1 MAHDWDE
8 YAANWEKDPATHA
21 FAQSVFEH
29 LTKILSLQG
38 KHILDF
44 GCGTGLLSQ
53 RMSPFARD
61 IVALDSSEAMIE
73 ELDRKELRNVEPVV
87 DCLTRGLVAQ
97 HPAFRKQFDLVVASS
112 VCAFLPNLQD
122 VTDIIFTLVD
132 EGGYFVHF
140 DWLAD
145 GKSEI
150 GLARRRLNLCCVMRG
165 SLPWR
170 LGSRLMSL
178 PHKARNLLWLE
189 LLVSNS
195 SIHRVRYSRYLYS
208 GFIFS
213 LFAIPL
219 PT

>member
-1 MAHDWDE
+1 MVYSWQHCPNTRSNTEAMMAHDWDE

-29 LTKILSLQG
+29 LTKILPLQG

-53 RMSPFARD
+53 RMSPLARD

-87 DCLTRGLVAQ
+87 DSLTRGLVAQ

-122 VTDIIFTLVD
+122 VADIIFTLVD

-145 GKSEI
+145 GKSET
-150 GLARRRLNLCCVMRG
+150 GLATTDIESVLHIAGFSSVETQMAFDVTTAQG
-165 SLPWR
+165 TQSVVV
-170 LGSRLMSL
+170 GI
-178 PHKARNLLWLE
+178 ARK
-189 LLVSNS
+189 
-195 SIHRVRYSRYLYS
+195 
-208 GFIFS
+208 
-213 LFAIPL
+213 
-219 PT
+219 

>member
-8 YAANWEKDPATHA
+8 YATNWENDPATHI
-21 FAQSVFEH
+21 FAQSVFQQ

-53 RMSPFARD
+53 LMSPLARD

-87 DCLTRGLVAQ
+87 DSLTRGLVAQ

-112 VCAFLPNLQD
+112 VCAFLPNVQD
-122 VTDIIFTLVD
+122 VADIIFTLVD
-132 EGGYFVHF
+132 EGGYFIHF

-145 GKSEI
+145 GKSEV
-150 GLARRRLNLCCVMRG
+150 GLSLVEMKTVLKNAGFSSVETQIAFDVTTEQGVLPVMVGIAR
-165 SLPWR
+165 
-170 LGSRLMSL
+170 
-178 PHKARNLLWLE
+178 K
-189 LLVSNS
+189 
-195 SIHRVRYSRYLYS
+195 
-208 GFIFS
+208 
-213 LFAIPL
+213 
-219 PT
+219 

>member
-8 YAANWEKDPATHA
+8 YAANWENDPTTHI
-21 FAQSVFEH
+21 FAQSAFQQ

-53 RMSPFARD
+53 LMSPLARD
-61 IVALDSSEAMIE
+61 IVALDLSEAMIE

-87 DCLTRGLVAQ
+87 DSLTRGLVAQ

-112 VCAFLPNLQD
+112 VCAFLPNVQD
-122 VTDIIFTLVD
+122 VADIIFTLVD
-132 EGGYFVHF
+132 EGGYFIHF

-150 GLARRRLNLCCVMRG
+150 GLSLVEMETVLKNAGFSSVDTQIAFDVTTEQGILPVMVGIAR
-165 SLPWR
+165 
-170 LGSRLMSL
+170 
-178 PHKARNLLWLE
+178 K
-189 LLVSNS
+189 
-195 SIHRVRYSRYLYS
+195 
-208 GFIFS
+208 
-213 LFAIPL
+213 
-219 PT
+219 

>member
-8 YAANWEKDPATHA
+8 YAANWENDPATHI
-21 FAQSVFEH
+21 FAQSAFQQ

-53 RMSPFARD
+53 LMSPLARD

-87 DCLTRGLVAQ
+87 DSLTRGLVAQ

-112 VCAFLPNLQD
+112 VCAFLPNVQD
-122 VTDIIFTLVD
+122 VADIIFTLVD
-132 EGGYFVHF
+132 EGGYFIHF

-145 GKSEI
+145 GKSEV
-150 GLARRRLNLCCVMRG
+150 GLSLVEMETVLKNAGFSSVDTQIAFDVTTEQGILPVMVGIAR
-165 SLPWR
+165 
-170 LGSRLMSL
+170 
-178 PHKARNLLWLE
+178 K
-189 LLVSNS
+189 
-195 SIHRVRYSRYLYS
+195 
-208 GFIFS
+208 
-213 LFAIPL
+213 
-219 PT
+219 

>member
-8 YAANWEKDPATHA
+8 YAANWENDPTTHI
-21 FAQSVFEH
+21 FAQSVFQQ

-53 RMSPFARD
+53 LMSPLARD
-61 IVALDSSEAMIE
+61 IVALDLSEAMIE

-87 DCLTRGLVAQ
+87 DSLTRGLVAQ

-112 VCAFLPNLQD
+112 VCAFLPNVQD
-122 VTDIIFTLVD
+122 VADIIFTLVD
-132 EGGYFVHF
+132 EGGYFIHF

-150 GLARRRLNLCCVMRG
+150 GLSLVEMETVLKNAGFSSVETQIAFDVTTEQGVLPVMVGIAR
-165 SLPWR
+165 
-170 LGSRLMSL
+170 
-178 PHKARNLLWLE
+178 K
-189 LLVSNS
+189 
-195 SIHRVRYSRYLYS
+195 
-208 GFIFS
+208 
-213 LFAIPL
+213 
-219 PT
+219 

>member
-8 YAANWEKDPATHA
+8 YAANWENDPTTHI
-21 FAQSVFEH
+21 FAQSAFQQ

-53 RMSPFARD
+53 LMSPLARD
-61 IVALDSSEAMIE
+61 IVALDLSEAMIE

-87 DCLTRGLVAQ
+87 DSLTRGLVAQ

-112 VCAFLPNLQD
+112 VCAFLPNVQD
-122 VTDIIFTLVD
+122 VADIIFTLVD
-132 EGGYFVHF
+132 EGGYFIHF

-150 GLARRRLNLCCVMRG
+150 GLSLVEMETVLKNGGFSSVETQIAFDVTTEQGVLPVMVGIAR
-165 SLPWR
+165 
-170 LGSRLMSL
+170 
-178 PHKARNLLWLE
+178 K
-189 LLVSNS
+189 
-195 SIHRVRYSRYLYS
+195 
-208 GFIFS
+208 
-213 LFAIPL
+213 
-219 PT
+219 

>member
-8 YAANWEKDPATHA
+8 YAANWENDPTTHI
-21 FAQSVFEH
+21 FAQSVFQQ

-53 RMSPFARD
+53 LMSPLARD

-87 DCLTRGLVAQ
+87 DSLTRGLVAQ

-112 VCAFLPNLQD
+112 VCAFLPNVQD
-122 VTDIIFTLVD
+122 VADIIFTLVD
-132 EGGYFVHF
+132 EGGYFIHF

-150 GLARRRLNLCCVMRG
+150 GLSLVEMETVLKTAGFSSVETQIAFDVTTEQGVLPVMVGIAR
-165 SLPWR
+165 
-170 LGSRLMSL
+170 
-178 PHKARNLLWLE
+178 K
-189 LLVSNS
+189 
-195 SIHRVRYSRYLYS
+195 
-208 GFIFS
+208 
-213 LFAIPL
+213 
-219 PT
+219 